1 MVKHTGNCTQEIKGY
16 SDWVNSVTF
25 SQALTL
31 VASADGTDLACSV
44 VEDGIHQELKGHS
57 DGVNSAA
64 FSYDSV
70 LVPSSS
76 DDWAVRIFSYFD
88 TPIRAIACM
97 SSGAMA
103 TGLAGSLLARHDVRG
118 VGLD

>member
-1 MVKHTGNCTQEIKGY
+1 MQDIKGY

-44 VEDGIHQELKGHS
+44 MEDGIHQELKSHS
-57 DGVNSAA
+57 GGVNSAA
-64 FSYDSV
+64 FSYDSM
-70 LVPSSS
+70 LVASPSA
-76 DDWAVRIFSYFD
+76 DWTVRIFSYFD
-88 TPIRAIACM
+88 TSIRAIACM

-103 TGLAGSLLARHDVRG
+103 TGPVGSLLARHDVRG